1 MSMGSRHAY
10 RSRKPRQRHNPH
22 DVTIQEQTMTLE
34 EKIRTDIH
42 QYLVDKGY
50 ADAHMPE
57 CPDVEAEWEK
67 IGAAYLADGIRE
79 FNDYP
84 TVSLGWMMLI
94 GMAVAKMWDTDWET
108 YKNTGHPYETLRD
121 KRGYD
126 HTDEYILQEVLSL
139 SREEEQAVSQL
150 AGDTAERVYGLYLH
164 QRFEPATPEAFR
176 GYVACLHQLY
186 LMGMAVELKALGYR
200 MSRVE

>member
-1 MSMGSRHAY
+1 
-10 RSRKPRQRHNPH
+10 
-22 DVTIQEQTMTLE
+22 MTFE
-34 EKIRTDIH
+34 DKIHQDIH
-42 QYLVDKGY
+42 QYLVDKGF
-50 ADAHMPE
+50 ADPHMPE
-57 CPDVEAEWEK
+57 CPDVEAEWER
-67 IGAAYLADGIRE
+67 IGAAYLPDGIRE
-79 FNDYP
+79 FNGYP

-94 GMAVAKMWDTDWET
+94 GMAVAKMWDTGWET
-108 YKNTGHPYETLRD
+108 YKKTEQPYETLRD

-126 HTDEYILQEVLSL
+126 HTDEYILQEVLAL
-139 SREEEQAVSQL
+139 GGDDERVMSQL

-176 GYVACLHQLY
+176 GYVACLRQLY

>member
-1 MSMGSRHAY
+1 MKWYSGPYVERLQKQLIELCTSKNFLGGQLY
-10 RSRKPRQRHNPH
+10 
-22 DVTIQEQTMTLE
+22 
-34 EKIRTDIH
+34 DIDE
-42 QYLVDKGY
+42 LKECWSKS
-50 ADAHMPE
+50 APE
-57 CPDVEAEWEK
+57 YMVNAVPEIAK
-67 IGAAYLADGIRE
+67 
-79 FNDYP
+79 YP
-84 TVSLGWMMLI
+84 TVSIAWAMFY
-94 GMAVAKMWDTDWET
+94 GMGAAKMWDTDWET